1 MSAPLIS
8 EDYRREQAALH
19 ATGKYGTAGQAQGN
33 VVKQLLKTS
42 GATSLLDYGC
52 GSRQSLLLG
61 LNLDANVTYEGY
73 DPAVPAYS
81 RAPVPAE
88 LVTCIDVLE
97 HIEPNM
103 LDAVLDDLTSLC
115 DPYGYFTIHSGPA
128 RKVLSDGRNAHL
140 TQQGADWWFP
150 KLMARFQILESRQRV
165 SGLTVLV
172 RSRQSDTVLPV
183 PRLPAE
189 TLSLPEPSEDDRG
202 ATGAAATAQVLPDA
216 NVAALT
222 KAPAAGGGIAVKYKG
237 HRLEYLT
244 PNQGTAWR
252 VQTLFTKE
260 PHTIAWLEAMPEGS
274 VLADIGANV
283 GMYSVFAAVVR
294 GARVFAFEP
303 ESQNYALLN
312 ANIAANGMSDRIT
325 AYPLAASETMRFD
338 KLYLSQFDTGASC
351 HSFADEVGHDLKPRK
366 SAFTQG
372 ALALPLDQ
380 LIEAGAMPVPDF
392 IKIDVDGIEHKVLEG
407 ARSTL
412 ARGKVKGVLVELN
425 THLEEH
431 RKAIDMLH
439 ALGFV
444 HDDAQ
449 VKSALRREGAFEGV
463 GEFVFRR
470 DEVPA
475 QVDFRRRY
483 DLRPAPTARGR
494 HVLQH
499 VLEQV
504 EHAQVIESPFPYLVV
519 DNVFPQDYYQEILE
533 TFPSTD
539 MMEPISETGRVHQD
553 LYHERH
559 VVLFTDEAFARM
571 TLRQQRFWREFAS
584 WMYTDQFISFFLY
597 KFHRHVEPR
606 LARILEADGK
616 LALKGDA
623 LLVSDCTRYAIGPH
637 TDQARRLVSFLF
649 YLPRDAS
656 MKELGTSIYVPNDPA
671 FACWGGEHHDAKV
684 FRVVD
689 TVEFL
694 PNRLL
699 AFPKTERSFH
709 GVEQITRENV
719 DRRLLINN
727 IRLLNKTLY

>member
-1 MSAPLIS
+1 MSASLIS

-19 ATGKYGTAGQAQGN
+19 ATGRYGTAAQGHGG
-33 VVKQLLKTS
+33 VVKELLNAS

-61 LNLDANVTYEGY
+61 LKLGANVAYEGY

-88 LVTCIDVLE
+88 LVVCIDVLE
-97 HIEPNM
+97 HIEPDL
-103 LDAVLDDLTSLC
+103 LDAVLDDLASLC

-140 TQQGADWWFP
+140 TQQGADWWLP
-150 KLMARFQILESRQRV
+150 KLKTRFEILESRQHMR
-165 SGLTVLV
+165 GLTVLV
-172 RSRQSDTVLPV
+172 RSLRSDTVLPV
-183 PRLPAE
+183 PKLPAE
-189 TLSLPEPSEDDRG
+189 ASLPDPVEDDRGG
-202 ATGAAATAQVLPDA
+202 ATGAAAAARERPDDR
-216 NVAALT
+216 AALT
-222 KAPAAGGGIAVKYKG
+222 AKAPPAGGGIAVKYKG

-244 PNQGTAWR
+244 PNEGTAWR

-274 VLADIGANV
+274 VLVDIGANV
-283 GMYSVFAAVVR
+283 GMYSVFAAVVG

-325 AYPLAASETMRFD
+325 AYPLAASEAMRFD

-372 ALALPLDQ
+372 AMAVPLDQ

-431 RKAIDMLH
+431 RKAIDLLH
-439 ALGFV
+439 ELGFV
-444 HDDAQ
+444 HDDEQ
-449 VKSALRREGAFEGV
+449 VKKALRREGAFEGV

-470 DEVPA
+470 DEPPA

-483 DLRPAPTARGR
+483 DLGPAPTARGR

-504 EHAQVIESPFPYLVV
+504 ERAHVVESPFPYVVV
-519 DNVFPQDYYQEILE
+519 DNVFPPDYYQELLE
-533 TFPSTD
+533 KFPSTD
-539 MMEPISETGRVHQD
+539 MMEPISETGRVHKD

-571 TLRQQRFWREFAS
+571 TLRQQHFWREFAS
-584 WMYTDQFISFFLY
+584 WMYTDQFIGFFLY

-623 LLVSDCTRYAIGPH
+623 LLVSDRTRYAIGPH

-671 FACWGGEHHDAKV
+671 FTCWGGEHHDGKD
-684 FRVVD
+684 FRLVD